1 MTVVL
6 IIAWVLFFAPLA
18 VLPLLPKVEG
28 EHAPVVDHL
37 PQRQVLSLAES
48 QQERAA

>member
-6 IIAWVLFFAPLA
+6 IIAWVLIFAPLA

-28 EHAPVVDHL
+28 KHAPVMGRL
-37 PQRQVLSLAES
+37 PQRQVISLTES
-48 QQERAA
+48 HQERAA